1 MPRQHPFSNRGRI
14 EKKRELLSAQ
24 CSVLTAGQSTNV
36 RSSTGSEY
44 TDPSGR
50 LGDGETSALV
60 LEKSHRLLP
69 DLSDNLVV
77 VLLRRAKQS
86 GEGIRLQP
94 LIIVS
99 EMKGKERT
107 IHFQASKGDRPGKRD
122 RSGCS
127 IDGHIIQA
135 KRNEDER

>member
-86 GEGIRLQP
+86 GEGIRLQAKP
-94 LIIVS
+94 LNEKARRKEERRTWTSTCWLPHVELVAS
-99 EMKGKERT
+99 E
-107 IHFQASKGDRPGKRD
+107 FASKLGRG
-122 RSGCS
+122 
-127 IDGHIIQA
+127 
-135 KRNEDER
+135 